1 MEVIINNCT
10 GVGMR
15 ARLCTLYGVYIYAR
29 QGRKRRT
36 IVLLR
41 CEKLNH
47 KQRVAHNNKQYS
59 CVLTMMMWHSAELW
73 IGCCS
78 CFCCCWWTMK
88 YTATPDIKPNQNWT
102 KHNCHWEHTIIIEV
116 QRKDGTL
123 RKRIHTDRQKTITAA
138 AAASKDKKNMIQR
151 WMNTRAVKIM
161 KCEEME
167 KRNEKTATKAKNS
180 RADFGHNANWTQRI
194 FDGFV
199 CNLFIYCVLSI
210 IWHCDACKRLSLSC
224 GPFYLISHPGEALNK
239 PKREKESNVM
249 SASHLICRSGSFFRL
264 YMYIPHV
271 AFAFALRFAQ
281 NSSRQ

>member
-36 IVLLR
+36 SVLLR

-123 RKRIHTDRQKTITAA
+123 RARIHTDRQKTITAA
-138 AAASKDKKNMIQR
+138 AAASKDKKKYDSTVDEYESSEDYEVR
-151 WMNTRAVKIM
+151 GDGKKKGKDGDKGEEFTCRLRAQCKL
-161 KCEEME
+161 
-167 KRNEKTATKAKNS
+167 NATY
-180 RADFGHNANWTQRI
+180 FW
-194 FDGFV
+194 
-199 CNLFIYCVLSI
+199 
-210 IWHCDACKRLSLSC
+210 W
-224 GPFYLISHPGEALNK
+224 
-239 PKREKESNVM
+239 
-249 SASHLICRSGSFFRL
+249 FRL
-264 YMYIPHV
+264 
-271 AFAFALRFAQ
+271 
-281 NSSRQ
+281 

>member
-47 KQRVAHNNKQYS
+47 KQRVAHNNEQYS

-138 AAASKDKKNMIQR
+138 AAASKDKKIWFNGGWIREQWRLWSARRWKKERKRRRQR
-151 WMNTRAVKIM
+151 RRIHVPTSGTMQT
-161 KCEEME
+161 E
-167 KRNEKTATKAKNS
+167 RNVFLMVS
-180 RADFGHNANWTQRI
+180 
-194 FDGFV
+194 FV
-199 CNLFIYCVLSI
+199 IYLFIVCLVLFDIAMHASDC
-210 IWHCDACKRLSLSC
+210 HCLVVHFTWFRIQAKHSRSR
-224 GPFYLISHPGEALNK
+224 
-239 PKREKESNVM
+239 REKKR
-249 SASHLICRSGSFFRL
+249 AT
-264 YMYIPHV
+264 
-271 AFAFALRFAQ
+271 
-281 NSSRQ
+281 